1 VFESLKRLFRREADP
16 KREREEAENRLRAQ
30 QEIRQAEQ
38 RKSEE
43 EVRDQPGIEG
53 TQRGLPFG
61 RP

>member
-1 VFESLKRLFRREADP
+1 MVESLKRLFRRETDP
-16 KREREEAENRLRAQ
+16 ERLREEAENRLRAQ

-38 RKSEE
+38 RKSE
-43 EVRDQPGIEG
+43 DQRGIEG